1 MKLYYVNAIY
11 VNKLRNIDSK
21 VLFNKST
28 RPYLRIVLTIHDI
41 NYFVPLGSAKDEK
54 K

>member
-1 MKLYYVNAIY
+1 MKLYYANAIY

-21 VLFNKST
+21 VLLNKST
-28 RPYLRIVLTIHDI
+28 RPYLGIVLTIHDI
-41 NYFVPLGSAKDEK
+41 NYFVPLISAKDEK